1 MIRGGKMIRS
11 MTGFG
16 RGEATDGIRTV
27 NIEIKAVN
35 HRYGEINVRLP
46 RKYSF
51 AEDLIIKTA
60 RKRIAR
66 GKVEISVSIIST
78 AEEDTN
84 VQVNIPAA
92 RQYFNAFRELQ
103 KKFDVSGD
111 ITIEMLSSQPDVIK
125 AAPPDINEDEV
136 NKVFEDAVT
145 AAVDDLIAMRE
156 REGEKLAADVLQRTD
171 ILESLLEIIEERLP
185 GLTAIY
191 AEKLKARINELLANT
206 VDSSALE
213 ERIALESAI
222 LADKSDITEEVVRYK
237 SHISQLRS
245 LLTDD
250 TEEGSSIGKKLD
262 FLMQEFNRETNTI
275 GSKSNDLK
283 ISEHMLEMK
292 SEIEKIREQI
302 QNIE

>member
-1 MIRGGKMIRS
+1 MIRS

-27 NIEIKAVN
+27 NVEIKAVN
-35 HRYGEINVRLP
+35 HRYCEINVRIP
-46 RKYSF
+46 RKYAF
-51 AEDLIIKTA
+51 AEDLITKTA
-60 RKRIAR
+60 KKRISR
-66 GKVEISVSIIST
+66 GKVEIGISIIST

-92 RQYFNAFRELQ
+92 RQYFNAFREIQ
-103 KKFDVSGD
+103 KTFDVRGD
-111 ITIEMLSSQPDVIK
+111 ITLELLSSQPDVVK

-136 NKVFEDAVT
+136 NKVFEEAT
-145 AAVDDLIAMRE
+145 AAAVDDLITMRE
-156 REGEKLAADVLQRTD
+156 REGEKLAADVLGRAD
-171 ILESLLEIIEERLP
+171 KLESLLIVIEERLP

-191 AEKLKARINELLANT
+191 AEKLRERIAELMANN

-213 ERIALESAI
+213 DRIALESAI

-237 SHISQLRS
+237 SHISQLRT
-245 LLTDD
+245 LLTEES
-250 TEEGSSIGKKLD
+250 EEGNPIGKKLD